1 MLSYLRNFVTYDTL
15 SMLCYSF
22 VYGHFIYGI
31 TAWGTAHQHN
41 LHEIEMKLNNIVL
54 TITKNK
60 KFSYV
65 TRLYKKLNFLKLKD
79 VY

>member
-1 MLSYLRNFVTYDTL
+1 
-15 SMLCYSF
+15 MLCYSF

-60 KFSYV
+60 NFSYV
-65 TRLYKKLNFLKLKD
+65 KKVFLCYASLQKAKFSKIEGCIRTR
-79 VY
+79 